1 MRRGDK
7 VGKIDCEQIS
17 RRIKLTFV
25 NQLTVKKDSR
35 PRFREVQVV
44 TIGDHMR
51 GADEICLCVRDDGSS
66 PKNRTQRDN
75 RVNFDK
81 RTVSHLNGNRRW

>member
-75 RVNFDK
+75 GLNFDE
-81 RTVSHLNGNRRW
+81 RAVSHLNCKRRR

>member
-7 VGKIDCEQIS
+7 VGKIDCEEIS
-17 RRIKLTFV
+17 RWIKLTFV
-25 NQLTVKKDSR
+25 NQLTVMKDSR
-35 PRFREVQVV
+35 PRLREVQVV

-51 GADEICLCVRDDGSS
+51 GADEVGLCVRNNDSS

-75 RVNFDK
+75 GLNFNK
-81 RTVSHLNGNRRW
+81 RAVSHLNCKRRR

>member
-1 MRRGDK
+1 MRGGDK

-17 RRIKLTFV
+17 RRIELTFV
-25 NQLTVKKDSR
+25 NLLIVMKDSR

-44 TIGDHMR
+44 AIGDHMR
-51 GADEICLCVRDDGSS
+51 GADEVGLCFRDNDSS

-75 RVNFDK
+75 RLNFDK
-81 RTVSHLNGNRRW
+81 RAVSHLNCKRRR

>member
-25 NQLTVKKDSR
+25 NQLTAMKDSR

-44 TIGDHMR
+44 TIGNHMR
-51 GADEICLCVRDDGSS
+51 GADEVGLCIRDNGSS
-66 PKNRTQRDN
+66 PSETTDLISTREL
-75 RVNFDK
+75 
-81 RTVSHLNGNRRW
+81 SAI